1 MTKFIDVSH
10 VQAGDELVMNQVH
23 YAVEY
28 VEPNGI
34 AFDMQLQSEQGAKV
48 RKCFTAG
55 EMVTINL

>member
-1 MTKFIDVSH
+1 MTKFVDVSY
-10 VQAGDELVMNQVH
+10 VQPGDELVMNQVH

-28 VEPNGI
+28 VEPNGV
-34 AFDMQLQSEQGAKV
+34 AFDMQLHDPNGSKV

>member
-1 MTKFIDVSH
+1 MKFINVAQ
-10 VQAGDELVMNQVH
+10 VQAGDELVLNQVP

-34 AFDMQLQSEQGAKV
+34 AYDMQLHSINGDKV
-48 RKCFTAG
+48 RKCFTVD

>member
-1 MTKFIDVSH
+1 MTKFIDVAQ
-10 VQAGDELVMNQVH
+10 VQAGDQLVLNQVH

-34 AFDMQLQSEQGAKV
+34 AFDMQLHDQNGDKV
-48 RKCFTAG
+48 RKCFTVG